1 MEVRS
6 GGIVASGTA
15 RLASGFPVLAVVG
28 LLFGP
33 GRVRVKDDA
42 YHKEMMIR
50 KGQEGLVM
58 IRLRNDKTTG
68 RGWIYEDEG
77 WLINEDEEEE
87 EEEDNEDEEEEEE
100 DNEVEEEEEEEEEET
115 TGGPTIVRGF
125 RFVQSDRP
133 EKLVT
138 VSLCSFKLT
147 YSAERIARDLTDLQV
162 PEEEQPKIIAKV
174 FRLIDKQDVVP
185 LQTIEVNM
193 EDFTAHLKRR
203 HRVVPSRIS
212 ETKVNY
218 IPATKSSIDG
228 LEKVRLLDLQG
239 LLKKGAAANDTTS
252 LFCVICT
259 EGFFNVDGQGHDH
272 VDDDQSPLLA
282 RMPCKH
288 LYHGD
293 CIVQWLE
300 RSHLCPLCRYPMPTM
315 PRCPTPTTRNALQM
329 LIDNYTD
336 DMDQD

>member
-1 MEVRS
+1 MEVRC

-15 RLASGFPVLAVVG
+15 RLASGFPMLAVVG

-33 GRVRVKDDA
+33 GRVWVNDDA
-42 YHKEMMIR
+42 YHKEMMIK

-58 IRLRNDKTTG
+58 IRLRNYKTAG
-68 RGWIYEDEG
+68 RGWMNDDEG
-77 WLINEDEEEE
+77 WPINEDEEDNEDE

-100 DNEVEEEEEEEEEET
+100 ET
-115 TGGPTIVRGF
+115 TRGPPTVRGF

-162 PEEEQPKIIAKV
+162 PEEEQPNIIAKV
-174 FRLIDKQDVVP
+174 FRLIDEQDVVP
-185 LQTIEVNM
+185 FQTIEVDM
-193 EDFTAHLKRR
+193 EDFTAHVRR
-203 HRVVPSRIS
+203 GHPVVRSRIS
-212 ETKVNY
+212 ETKVKY

-252 LFCVICT
+252 LFCVICM

-300 RSHLCPLCRYPMPTM
+300 RSHLCPLCRYPMPTT
-315 PRCPTPTTRNALQM
+315 PRYPMQTTRNALQM